1 MLKLVLIS
9 IISLLLGGVV
19 GFFGGSKYSEDLAQT
34 ILQEKTTSWEN
45 EISTCKAEKAKI
57 ETDFKNMESKL
68 QLAQDDLK
76 LNESRSGFVTSAI
89 LQPPEFDPPDLE
101 PLTSNNNGE
110 VLLKWTPIRGA
121 KKYNVIVEDKDGKQ
135 VHTSEVEGET
145 YLYIN
150 IAVTSSEG
158 ADYFARVSAVNGLD
172 QAGPLSPQKPIH
184 FNQKKFTTKK
194 LVPTKSKQ
202 KIAPK
207 TTKKKSK
214 K

>member
-9 IISLLLGGVV
+9 ITSILLGGVL
-19 GFFGGSKYSEDLAQT
+19 GFFGGSQYNENIAQT
-34 ILQEKTTSWEN
+34 ILQEKTNSWEN
-45 EISTCKAEKAKI
+45 EISTCKEEKLKLQ
-57 ETDFKNMESKL
+57 TDFKNMESQL
-68 QLAQDDLK
+68 NLAQEDLK
-76 LNESRSGFVTSAI
+76 LNESRAGFVTSAA

-110 VLLKWTPIRGA
+110 VLLKWTPVRGA
-121 KKYNVIVEDKDGKQ
+121 KKYNVIVEDKDGNQ

-150 IAVTSSEG
+150 IAVKSSAG

-172 QAGPLSPQKPIH
+172 QASPLSPPKPIH
-184 FNQKKFTTKK
+184 FNPKKFTSKK
-194 LVPTKSKQ
+194 LAPAMGKQ
-202 KIAPK
+202 KLTPK